1 MNLVLYYKT
10 KERKGGI
17 IQLKIIR
24 FKKDSGV
31 EQLAVVNDDNQIYE
45 LSTDSFQDLI
55 RQADKASK
63 SCSQIIEEEI
73 ISKKPMNKDLTE
85 LELLTP
91 IVSEEVWAAGV
102 TYLKSKEARNREA
115 KVESNSFYD
124 KVYDAERPEIFLKST
139 ARRLIGPNEPVG
151 IRTDSNWQIPEP
163 ELALVVK
170 AEGEI
175 LGYTIGN
182 DMSSRDIEG
191 ENPLYLPQ
199 AKMWKHSCS
208 IGPSIL
214 LADTMIDPYNLNIEC
229 RITREGEII
238 SKGSANTSMLK
249 RTFKE
254 LVSYLIKDND
264 IVDGT
269 TLLTG
274 TCIIPDDSFTLEE
287 GDVIEIE
294 IESIGILRNPVK
306 LASNIHKKESLI

>member
-1 MNLVLYYKT
+1 M
-10 KERKGGI
+10 R
-17 IQLKIIR
+17 IIR
-24 FKKDSGV
+24 FMKKSNV
-31 EQLAVVNDDNQIYE
+31 EQLAVVTNDQSIFE
-45 LSTDSFQDLI
+45 LTVDSFQDVI
-55 RQADKASK
+55 REAEKNNK
-63 SCSQIIEEEI
+63 SCGQIIEEDI
-73 ISKKPMNKDLTE
+73 KNKQPIPQNLLE
-85 LELLTP
+85 LELLAP
-91 IVSEEVWAAGV
+91 VVSDEVWAAGV

-115 KVESNSFYD
+115 KVQTNSFYD

-139 ARRLIGPNEPVG
+139 ARRLIGPDVPVG

-170 AEGEI
+170 ADGEI

-208 IGPSIL
+208 IGPAIL
-214 LADTMIDPYNLNIEC
+214 LADTIDDPYNLEIEC
-229 RITREGEII
+229 RIQRDGALV
-238 SKGSANTSMLK
+238 SKGNANTSMLK
-249 RTFKE
+249 RTYNE

-264 IVDGT
+264 ILDGT

-274 TCIIPDDSFTLEE
+274 TCIIPDDSFTLQE

-294 IESIGILRNPVK
+294 IESIGVLRNPVK
-306 LASNIHKKESLI
+306 LASNI

>member
-1 MNLVLYYKT
+1 MKV
-10 KERKGGI
+10 
-17 IQLKIIR
+17 IR

-31 EQLAVVNDDNQIYE
+31 NQLAVVHDDNQIYE
-45 LSTDSFQDLI
+45 LSAESFQDLM
-55 RQADKASK
+55 RVAEKANK
-63 SCSQIIEEEI
+63 SCSQVIEEEI
-73 ISKKPMNKDLTE
+73 INKQPISQDLAE
-85 LELLTP
+85 LKLLVP
-91 IVSEEVWAAGV
+91 VVSDEVWAAGV

-115 KVESNSFYD
+115 KVEKDSFYD
-124 KVYDAERPEIFLKST
+124 KVYDAPRPEIFLKST

-170 AEGEI
+170 ADGEI
-175 LGYTIGN
+175 VGYTIGN

-208 IGPSIL
+208 IGPAIL
-214 LADTMIDPYNLNIEC
+214 LADTVEDPYNLAIEC
-229 RITREGEII
+229 RIKREGELV

-249 RTFKE
+249 RSYNE

-264 IVDGT
+264 ILDGT

-274 TCIIPDDSFTLEE
+274 TCIIPDDSFTLQED
-287 GDVIEIE
+287 DVIEIE
-294 IESIGILRNPVK
+294 IGSIGVLKNPVK
-306 LASNIHKKESLI
+306 LTSNINKRESLI

>member
-1 MNLVLYYKT
+1 MKV
-10 KERKGGI
+10 
-17 IQLKIIR
+17 IR
-24 FKKDSGV
+24 FKKNASV
-31 EQLAVVNDDNQIYE
+31 AKLAAVTYDNDIFE
-45 LSTDSFQDLI
+45 LSEGSFQDLI
-55 RQADKASK
+55 RKADKANK
-63 SCSQIIEEEI
+63 SCSQMIEEEI
-73 ISKKPMNKDLTE
+73 INKQPISLDFFD
-85 LELLTP
+85 LELLAP
-91 IVSEEVWAAGV
+91 VLSDEVWAAGV

-115 KVESNSFYD
+115 KVQTNSFYD

-139 ARRLIGPNEPVG
+139 ARRLIGPEEPVG
-151 IRTDSNWQIPEP
+151 IRTDSTWQIPEP

-170 AEGEI
+170 ADGEI

-182 DMSSRDIEG
+182 DMSCRDIEG

-208 IGPSIL
+208 IGPAIL
-214 LADTMIDPYNLNIEC
+214 LADTIENPYSLEIEC
-229 RITREGEII
+229 RIQRNGEVI

-249 RTFKE
+249 RTYNE

-274 TCIIPDDSFTLEE
+274 TCIIPDDSFTLQE

-294 IESIGILRNPVK
+294 IESIGVLRNPVK
-306 LASNIHKKESLI
+306 LVSNINKKESLI

>member
-1 MNLVLYYKT
+1 M
-10 KERKGGI
+10 R
-17 IQLKIIR
+17 IIR
-24 FKKDSGV
+24 FKKESNV
-31 EQLAVVNDDNQIYE
+31 EQLAVVTNGNNIFE
-45 LSTDSFQDLI
+45 LKVDSFQDLI
-55 RQADKASK
+55 TEAEKHNK

-73 ISKKPMNKDLTE
+73 MNKQSIPQELSE
-85 LELLTP
+85 LELLAP
-91 IVSEEVWAAGV
+91 IVSDEVWAAGV

-115 KVESNSFYD
+115 KVQTNSFYD

-139 ARRLIGPNEPVG
+139 ARRLIGPDTPVG
-151 IRTDSNWQIPEP
+151 IRADSNWQIPEP

-170 AEGEI
+170 ADGEI

-208 IGPSIL
+208 IGPAIL
-214 LADTMIDPYNLNIEC
+214 LADTIDDPYNLEIEC
-229 RITREGEII
+229 RIYRKGILI
-238 SKGSANTSMLK
+238 SKGNANTSMLK
-249 RTFKE
+249 RSYNE

-294 IESIGILRNPVK
+294 IESIGVLRNPVK
-306 LASNIHKKESLI
+306 LASNIFKGELINE

>member
-1 MNLVLYYKT
+1 M
-10 KERKGGI
+10 
-17 IQLKIIR
+17 KIIR
-24 FKKDSGV
+24 FKKDSSVG
-31 EQLAVVNDDNQIYE
+31 QLAVITYDNGIYE
-45 LSTDSFQDLI
+45 LSAGSFQDLI
-55 RQADKASK
+55 RKADKADK
-63 SCSQIIEEEI
+63 SCSQMIEEEI
-73 ISKKPMNKDLTE
+73 INKQPISLGLSD
-85 LELLTP
+85 LELLAP
-91 IVSEEVWAAGV
+91 VVSDEVWAAGV

-115 KVESNSFYD
+115 KVQTNSFYD
-124 KVYDAERPEIFLKST
+124 KVYDAKRPEIFLKST
-139 ARRLIGPNEPVG
+139 ARRLIGPEEPVG
-151 IRTDSNWQIPEP
+151 IRSDSTWQIPEP

-170 AEGEI
+170 ADGEI

-208 IGPSIL
+208 IGPAIV
-214 LADTMIDPYNLNIEC
+214 LADTIEDPYSLEIEC
-229 RITREGEII
+229 RIQRDGEVI

-249 RTFKE
+249 RNYNE

-274 TCIIPDDSFTLEE
+274 TCIIPDDSFTLQE

-294 IESIGILRNPVK
+294 IESIGVLRNPVK
-306 LASNIHKKESLI
+306 LASNINKKESLT